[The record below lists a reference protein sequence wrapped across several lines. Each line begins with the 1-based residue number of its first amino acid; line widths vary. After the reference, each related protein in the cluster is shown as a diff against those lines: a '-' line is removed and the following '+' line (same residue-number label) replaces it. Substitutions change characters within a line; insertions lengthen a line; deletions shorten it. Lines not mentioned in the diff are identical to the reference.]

1 MYHASVAKGTVGLGR
16 RGETL
21 AADVLARHGYSIVTR
36 NWYCAEGEVDIVAE
50 RNGELT
56 FFEVRTRRGKAYG
69 TPEQSVRPQKRARMV
84 AVARRYVSE
93 EVEALDVAW
102 HLGLVAVQMDRR
114 GRVVRITVYPD
125 LEGEPWDAK
134 I

>member
-1 MYHASVAKGTVGLGR
+1 M
-16 RGETL
+16 
-21 AADVLARHGYSIVTR
+21 AAEALARHGYRLVTR
-36 NWYCAEGEVDIVAE
+36 NWYCSEGEVDIVAA

-69 TPEQSVRPQKRARMV
+69 IPEQSVRPRKRARME
-84 AVARRYVSE
+84 AVARRYISE
-93 EVEALDVAW
+93 EVDSLDVAW
-102 HLGLVAVQMDRR
+102 HLGLVALQMDRR

-125 LEGEPWDAK
+125 LEGEPWDVE